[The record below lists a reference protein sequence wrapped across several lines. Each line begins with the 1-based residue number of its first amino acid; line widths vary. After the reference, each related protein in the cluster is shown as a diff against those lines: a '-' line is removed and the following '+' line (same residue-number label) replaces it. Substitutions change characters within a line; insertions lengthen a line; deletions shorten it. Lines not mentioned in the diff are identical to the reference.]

1 MSRPRWRARLVRHAR
16 GGTLVEFALV
26 APLVILLIMAAL
38 ELAIVFWINLTM
50 QHAVREGARYAVTG
64 QGGAQ
69 REVLALQR
77 IVEQSMGLYLRVQ
90 PVLSINR
97 VEAPA
102 DPARIRPGMLGAG
115 GEMLLLQIDG
125 AWPVAS
131 PLLQPWLGT
140 VYRFH
145 VAATMR
151 NEAFE

>member
-1 MSRPRWRARLVRHAR
+1 MNRPAWLGRREC

-26 APLVILLIMAAL
+26 APLLILLIMAAL
-38 ELAIVFWINLTM
+38 ELSIMYWVNLTL

-64 QGGAQ
+64 QGGAL
-69 REVLALQR
+69 REQLAVQR
-77 IVEQSMGLYLRVQ
+77 IVEQSMGLYPRVR

-97 VEAPA
+97 ADVPA
-102 DPARIRPGMLGAG
+102 DPAQIAPGSLGAG
-115 GEMLLLQIDG
+115 GALLVLQVDG

-131 PLLQPWLGT
+131 PLLQPWLGS
-140 VYRFH
+140 VYRFR

>member
-1 MSRPRWRARLVRHAR
+1 MNPRILPVWRQR

-38 ELAIVFWINLTM
+38 ELAILFWVNLTL
-50 QHAVREGARYAVTG
+50 QHAVREGACYAVTG
-64 QGGAQ
+64 QGGAL
-69 REVLALQR
+69 REQLAVQR
-77 IVEQSMGLYLRVQ
+77 IVDQSMGLYQRVH

-97 VEAPA
+97 VDAPTE
-102 DPARIRPGMLGAG
+102 PAQIAPGMLGAG
-115 GEMLLLQIDG
+115 GALLLLQIDG

-131 PLLQPWLGT
+131 PLLQPWLGA
-140 VYRFH
+140 VYRFR

>member
-1 MSRPRWRARLVRHAR
+1 MSLRILPARRMR

-26 APLVILLIMAAL
+26 APLAILLIMAAL
-38 ELAIVFWINLTM
+38 ELAVLFWVNLSL

-64 QGGAQ
+64 QGGALRGQ
-69 REVLALQR
+69 LALQQ
-77 IVEQSMGLYLRVQ
+77 IVDQSMGLYPLVQ

-97 VEAPA
+97 VDAPA
-102 DPARIRPGMLGAG
+102 DPSQIAPGMLGAG
-115 GEMLLLQIDG
+115 GELLVLQIDG

-131 PLLQPWLGT
+131 PLLQPWLGA
-140 VYRFH
+140 VYRFR

>member
-1 MSRPRWRARLVRHAR
+1 MRRSGWRARRER

-26 APLVILLIMAAL
+26 APLMILLIMAAL
-38 ELAIVFWINLTM
+38 ELAIVFWVNLTL

-64 QGGAQ
+64 QGGAL
-69 REVLALQR
+69 REQLAVQR
-77 IVEQSMGLYLRVQ
+77 IVDQSMGLYQRVQ

-97 VEAPA
+97 ASVAADLAPL
-102 DPARIRPGMLGAG
+102 PPGKLGAG

>member
-1 MSRPRWRARLVRHAR
+1 MRRRNRPARRES
-16 GGTLVEFALV
+16 GGALVEFALV

-38 ELAIVFWINLTM
+38 ELSILFWVNLTL
-50 QHAVREGARYAVTG
+50 QHAVHEGARYAVTG
-64 QGGAQ
+64 QGGAL
-69 REVLALQR
+69 REQLALQR
-77 IVEQSMGLYLRVQ
+77 IVDQSMGLYQRVQ

-97 VEAPA
+97 ADGLS
-102 DPARIRPGMLGAG
+102 DPALILPGAMGAG
-115 GEMLLLQIDG
+115 GDLLLLQIDG

-151 NEAFE
+151 NEAFP

>member
-1 MSRPRWRARLVRHAR
+1 VSPRTCPARRQR

-38 ELAIVFWINLTM
+38 ELAILFWVNLSL

-64 QGGAQ
+64 QGGVL
-69 REVLALQR
+69 REQLTLQR
-77 IVEQSMGLYLRVQ
+77 IVDQSMGLYQRVQ

-97 VEAPA
+97 ADAPS
-102 DPARIRPGMLGAG
+102 DPARMLPGMLGAG
-115 GEMLLLQIDG
+115 GALMLLQIDG

-131 PLLQPWLGT
+131 PLLQPWLGA
-140 VYRFH
+140 VYRFR

-151 NEAFE
+151 NEAFD

>member
-1 MSRPRWRARLVRHAR
+1 VSLRVRPAAPGRRRER

-26 APLVILLIMAAL
+26 APLAILLIMAAL
-38 ELAIVFWINLTM
+38 ELAIVFWVNLTL

-64 QGGAQ
+64 QGGAL
-69 REVLALQR
+69 REQLAVQR
-77 IVEQSMGLYLRVQ
+77 IVEQSMGLYPRVQ
-90 PVLSINR
+90 PVLSINL
-97 VEAPA
+97 AAAGPA
-102 DPARIRPGMLGAG
+102 EIRPGMLGAG
-115 GEMLLLQIDG
+115 GALLVLRIDG

-140 VYRFH
+140 LYRFH

>member
-1 MSRPRWRARLVRHAR
+1 MSRSGCPARRER

-26 APLVILLIMAAL
+26 APLMILLIMAAL
-38 ELAIVFWINLTM
+38 ELAIVFWVNLTL
-50 QHAVREGARYAVTG
+50 QHAVREGARDAVTG
-64 QGGAQ
+64 QGGAL
-69 REVLALQR
+69 REQLAGQR
-77 IVEQSMGLYLRVQ
+77 IVDQSMGLYQRVQ
-90 PVLSINR
+90 PLLSINR
-97 VEAPA
+97 VSVAADLAPL
-102 DPARIRPGMLGAG
+102 PPGMLGAG

>member
-1 MSRPRWRARLVRHAR
+1 M
-16 GGTLVEFALV
+16 LVEFALV

-38 ELAIVFWINLTM
+38 ELSIMYWVNLTL

-64 QGGAQ
+64 QGGAL
-69 REVLALQR
+69 REQLAVQR
-77 IVEQSMGLYLRVQ
+77 IVEQSMGLYPRVR

-97 VEAPA
+97 ASVPA
-102 DPARIRPGMLGAG
+102 DPARIAPGAMGAG
-115 GEMLLLQIDG
+115 GALLVLQVDG

-140 VYRFH
+140 LYRFR

>member
-1 MSRPRWRARLVRHAR
+1 MSPRTWPVRRQR

-38 ELAIVFWINLTM
+38 ELAILFWVNLTL

-64 QGGAQ
+64 QGGALRGQ
-69 REVLALQR
+69 LALQR
-77 IVEQSMGLYLRVQ
+77 IVDQSMGLYQRVD
-90 PVLSINR
+90 PVLSINQGY
-97 VEAPA
+97 APA
-102 DPARIRPGMLGAG
+102 DPAQIAPGMLGAG
-115 GEMLLLQIDG
+115 GALLLLQIDG

-140 VYRFH
+140 VYRFR

>member
-1 MSRPRWRARLVRHAR
+1 MSRPGRPARRER

-38 ELAIVFWINLTM
+38 ELAIVFWVNLTM
-50 QHAVREGARYAVTG
+50 QHAVREGVRYAVTG
-64 QGGAQ
+64 QGGAL
-69 REVLALQR
+69 REQLAVQR
-77 IVEQSMGLYLRVQ
+77 IVDQSMGLYQRVQ

-97 VEAPA
+97 TSVAA
-102 DPARIRPGMLGAG
+102 DPAQLPPGVLGSG

-140 VYRFH
+140 VYRFR